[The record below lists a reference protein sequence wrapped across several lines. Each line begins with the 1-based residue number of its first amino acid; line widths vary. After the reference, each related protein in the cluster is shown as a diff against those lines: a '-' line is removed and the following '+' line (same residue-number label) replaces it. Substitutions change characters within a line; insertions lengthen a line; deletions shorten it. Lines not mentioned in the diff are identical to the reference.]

1 MSAMSDAFAL
11 RNPTEAEFPRFIA
24 PLSIAFNQELSDAA
38 IENDRKTI
46 ELDRFVGAL
55 EGDDVVGCGG
65 AYTFGLTV
73 PGGEVG
79 AAGITAVGVLPSHRR
94 RGILRQMM
102 TWLFAQARER
112 GEPVAILWASEAAIY
127 QRFGFGMGTIQ
138 TSLEMARDKVRF
150 LRPVEPPGRIRIVDL
165 DAAVERFPPVY
176 DAVRRSTPG
185 SITRTQARWRYE
197 TLADGEWMRYGNGAK
212 IRAVYEVDGDA
223 RGYAIYRT
231 RGDWDHG
238 GPKGVV
244 TVLEVCALDAVVEQA
259 IWEWIVGID
268 LIATIRAW
276 RGPSPHPLQL
286 MVTEPRRLGATLT
299 DGTWLRI
306 LDLPAALEARAY
318 RRSGSLIFDVTDA
331 ECPWNAG
338 RWRLSVEADG
348 AAGSTSVR
356 SASESVV
363 PDLALDIGDLAAV
376 YLGAFRVA
384 DLAGVGRVRECRPGA
399 VAAADDLFVTARAP
413 SNGTMF

>member
-1 MSAMSDAFAL
+1 
-11 RNPTEAEFPRFIA
+11 
-24 PLSIAFNQELSDAA
+24 
-38 IENDRKTI
+38 
-46 ELDRFVGAL
+46 
-55 EGDDVVGCGG
+55 
-65 AYTFGLTV
+65 LTV

-127 QRFGFGMGTIQ
+127 QRFGFGPGTVQ
-138 TSLEMARDKVRF
+138 TSLEMVKDKVRF
-150 LRPVEPPGRIRIVDL
+150 LRPVDQPGRIRIVSL
-165 DAAVERFPPVY
+165 DEAVERFPPVY
-176 DAVRRSTPG
+176 EATRQSTPG
-185 SITRTQARWRYE
+185 AVSRTEARWRYE
-197 TLADGEWMRYGNGAK
+197 TLADGEWMRYGNGSK
-212 IRAVYEVDGDA
+212 LRASYEVDGVT

-244 TVLEVCALDAVVEQA
+244 TVLEVCSLDAVVEQA

-268 LIATIRAW
+268 LIATIRSW
-276 RGPSPHPLQL
+276 RGPAPHPLQL

-318 RRSGSLIFDVTDA
+318 RGSGTLVLDVTDA
-331 ECPWNAG
+331 ECPPNAG
-338 RWRLSVEADG
+338 RWRLAVGVDG
-348 AAGSTSVR
+348 AVGRASVTSVAGSV
-356 SASESVV
+356 A
-363 PDLALDIGDLAAV
+363 PDLTLDISDLAAV

-384 DLAGVGRVRECRPGA
+384 DLAGAGRVRECHPGA
-399 VAAADDLFVTARAP
+399 VAAMDDLFVTARAP
-413 SNGTMF
+413 SNTTMF

>member
-1 MSAMSDAFAL
+1 MSAMTEAFVL

-24 PLSIAFNQELSDAA
+24 PLSVAFNQEISDAA

-46 ELDRFVGAL
+46 ELDRFLGAL

-127 QRFGFGMGTIQ
+127 QRFGFGPGTLQ
-138 TSLEMARDKVRF
+138 TNLEAARDKIRF
-150 LRPVEPPGRIRIVDL
+150 IRPVDPPGRVRIVDL
-165 DAAVERFPPVY
+165 DEAVERVPPIY
-176 DAVRRSTPG
+176 EASRPSTPG
-185 SITRTQARWRYE
+185 AVTRTEARWRYE

-212 IRAVYEVDGDA
+212 VRAMYEVDGVP

-231 RGDWDHG
+231 RGDWDHT

-244 TVLEVCALDAVVEQA
+244 TVLEACALDAVVEQA

-268 LIATIRAW
+268 LIGTIRAW
-276 RGPSPHPLQL
+276 RGPAPHPLQL
-286 MVTEPRRLGATLT
+286 MVTEPRRLGTTVA

-306 LDLPAALEARAY
+306 IDLPAALGARAY
-318 RRSGSLIFDVTDA
+318 RGSGTLVIEVTD
-331 ECPWNAG
+331 EFCPWNAG
-338 RWRLSVEADG
+338 RWRLAVDGDG
-348 AAGSTSVR
+348 AIGSTSVTAAAR
-356 SASESVV
+356 SA
-363 PDLALDIGDLAAV
+363 PTDLTLDISDLAAI
-376 YLGAFRVA
+376 YLGAYRVS
-384 DLAGVGRVRECRPGA
+384 DLARAGRVRECRPDA
-399 VAAADDLFVTARAP
+399 LATADDLFTTARAP
-413 SNGTMF
+413 SNATMF

>member
-1 MSAMSDAFAL
+1 MTDAFVL
-11 RNPTEAEFPRFIA
+11 RNPTDAEFPRFIA
-24 PLSIAFNQELSDAA
+24 PLSIAFNQEMSDAA

-46 ELDRFVGAL
+46 ELDRFLGVL
-55 EGDDVVGCGG
+55 DGDDVVGCGG
-65 AYTFGLTV
+65 AYSFGLTV

-102 TWLFAQARER
+102 TWWFAQARDR

-127 QRFGFGMGTIQ
+127 QRFGFGPGTVQ
-138 TSLEMARDKVRF
+138 TSLEMVKEKVRF
-150 LRPVEPPGRIRIVDL
+150 LRPVDPPGRIRIVDL
-165 DAAVERFPPVY
+165 DEAVERFPPVY
-176 DAVRRSTPG
+176 EAMRRSTPG
-185 SITRTQARWRYE
+185 SVTRTEARWRYE

-212 IRAVYEVDGDA
+212 LRVVYEVDGVA

-231 RGDWDHG
+231 RGDWDQG

-306 LDLPAALEARAY
+306 LDLPAALEARTY
-318 RRSGSLIFDVTDA
+318 RGSGTLVVDVTDA
-331 ECPWNAG
+331 DCPWNAG
-338 RWRLSVEADG
+338 RWRLAVEGDG
-348 AAGSTSVR
+348 AVGRGSVTSV
-356 SASESVV
+356 SEAVA
-363 PDLALDIGDLAAV
+363 PDLTLDIGDLAAV
-376 YLGAFRVA
+376 YLGAFRIA
-384 DLAGVGRVRECRPGA
+384 DLAAVGRVRECRPDA
-399 VAAADDLFVTARAP
+399 VAAADDLFVTARSP
-413 SNGTMF
+413 SNTTMF